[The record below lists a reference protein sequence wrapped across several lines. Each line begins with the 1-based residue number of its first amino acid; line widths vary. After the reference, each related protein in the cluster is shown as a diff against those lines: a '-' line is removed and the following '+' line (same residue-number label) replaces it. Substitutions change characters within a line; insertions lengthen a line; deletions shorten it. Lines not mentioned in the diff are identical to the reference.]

1 MVGGIMA
8 SLGCARIGDKCGGIY
23 ISTNSVNLFVNGRP
37 AGSLFSVISGH
48 DLHIPNPIV
57 TASTTVF
64 SGNTPIARLSDR
76 AACGHATTTASSNV
90 RVG

>member
-1 MVGGIMA
+1 
-8 SLGCARIGDKCGGIY
+8 
-23 ISTNSVNLFVNGRP
+23 
-37 AGSLFSVISGH
+37 VISGH
-48 DLHIPNPIV
+48 DLHLPNPIV

-64 SGNTPIARLSDR
+64 SGNTPIARLTDR